1 MSNPITNS
9 SIRKDILHIAFPVLF
24 IQLAVFGRI
33 FIATYV
39 INQVSAQAI
48 ASFAV
53 GIGIIQTITML
64 IIGILSAI
72 SIINSHQKSISII
85 FTNYFLP
92 YITISFIIIVFIS
105 FFLFTFSKFS
115 DFFKISPELQYD
127 VNLFMRAYIIGIP
140 AFVFS
145 TTLRFYLLSFKE
157 TRIISITNINGF
169 IICAFFTTILSWHPF
184 RIGAVGFAYAAAL
197 SFWYTLF
204 HLLHYTWKR
213 GLFPQTFKNM
223 RCKLSY
229 IIEILKEGI
238 PMSLVYSVES
248 VFFTILILITQKYA
262 IEYITSYQVVI
273 QLILLFLIWPLAVGQ
288 GTIIIIGHN
297 YSNKTIKNNISK
309 IIKNMLLIGISVIT
323 LSIVL
328 IFVFKQ
334 YYLRIF
340 FTEQRFINVSI
351 LYIYPMLIFLLTD
364 ACAIMFISVLR
375 SLRKTVFP
383 LIVMLIFYWVI
394 GGSIIMLLHLHS
406 HFTPISFFWA
416 LSFVSA
422 LCAISYSIYMRKIIT
437 TL

>member
-115 DFFKISPELQYD
+115 DFFKKSPELQYD
-127 VNLFMRAYIIGIP
+127 LNLFMRAYIIGIP

-169 IICAFFTTILSWHPF
+169 IICAFFTIILSWHPF

-204 HLLHYTWKR
+204 HLLYYTWKR

-262 IEYITSYQVVI
+262 IE
-273 QLILLFLIWPLAVGQ
+273 
-288 GTIIIIGHN
+288 
-297 YSNKTIKNNISK
+297 
-309 IIKNMLLIGISVIT
+309 
-323 LSIVL
+323 
-328 IFVFKQ
+328 
-334 YYLRIF
+334 
-340 FTEQRFINVSI
+340 
-351 LYIYPMLIFLLTD
+351 
-364 ACAIMFISVLR
+364 
-375 SLRKTVFP
+375 
-383 LIVMLIFYWVI
+383 
-394 GGSIIMLLHLHS
+394 
-406 HFTPISFFWA
+406 
-416 LSFVSA
+416 
-422 LCAISYSIYMRKIIT
+422 
-437 TL
+437 